1 MKIFKSF
8 TPEVVEILKK
18 GGIGIIPTDTIYGI
32 VGQLF
37 NQAAV
42 ERICDVKDRPTD
54 KPVGT
59 ILLAD
64 SEQIEGYVPASDLL
78 RAEVYWPGP
87 TSVILNLGNKLA
99 YAHRGLNSLPFR
111 IPNVPG
117 LLTLLKQT
125 GPLATTSAN
134 VASRPTASTVE
145 EAMGIFRESVDFYV
159 DGGDLSGRPASQIIR
174 FKGDDVEV
182 LRGGAK

>member
-1 MKIFKSF
+1 MKTFKSF
-8 TPEVVEILKK
+8 TPEVVEILKN
-18 GGIGIIPTDTIYGI
+18 GGIGIIPSDTIYGI

-42 ERICDVKDRPTD
+42 ERIFDVKDRPAD
-54 KPVGT
+54 KPMGT

-64 SEQIEGYVPASDLL
+64 PEQIEGYVSSEDLL

-87 TSVILNLGNKLA
+87 TSVILGLGNKLA
-99 YAHRGLNSLPFR
+99 YAHRGLHSLPFR
-111 IPNVPG
+111 IPDVPA
-117 LLTLLKQT
+117 LQALLKQV

-134 VASRPTASTVE
+134 ITGRPTAVTIE

-159 DGGDLSGRPASQIIR
+159 DGGDLSGRPASQIIC
-174 FKGDDVEV
+174 FNGDQVEK
-182 LRGGAK
+182 LR